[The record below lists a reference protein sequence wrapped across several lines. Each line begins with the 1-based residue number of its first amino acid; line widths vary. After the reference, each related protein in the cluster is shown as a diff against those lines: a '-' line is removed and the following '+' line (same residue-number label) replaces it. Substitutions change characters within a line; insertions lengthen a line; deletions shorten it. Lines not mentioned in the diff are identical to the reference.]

1 MCMLVVER
9 TLKLSHRFIVD
20 VRKKFLQFFSSLGWM
35 VMGMKYSWHAVY
47 YILHISFQ
55 SWKVTIII
63 LLLLFYSTFV
73 IITQVALMIYPIKY
87 NFNSLPQ
94 CKSPHSS
101 VVRVSN
107 HCICGRSWIPF
118 LPGVEN
124 CKNIFPFPFWCLFFP
139 VSVPNSQSLQCLK
152 SHFSS
157 AKIDKS
163 LSCKHWPPRVHLVI

>member
-1 MCMLVVER
+1 MCMLIVER

-35 VMGMKYSWHAVY
+35 VMGMRYSWHAVY

-107 HCICGRSWIPF
+107 HCIIY
-118 LPGVEN
+118 VEDRGFHSCQGLRTVKISFISHFDVCFSPSQFPTPSPCSASN
-124 CKNIFPFPFWCLFFP
+124 LIFP
-139 VSVPNSQSLQCLK
+139 VQK
-152 SHFSS
+152 
-157 AKIDKS
+157 
-163 LSCKHWPPRVHLVI
+163 